1 MKLIKEQVSKIK
13 VVGNKTI
20 TNINKNI
27 INVLN
32 DFATKKNITIN
43 IDFNPN
49 NIEYKNGNGIYV
61 TNITNIEDLRKFL
74 VENQF
79 KEVTSLTQNPNELKY
94 FKVVSSTQI
103 YICNVEKPQ
112 ASSTQTNTNFSTGRT
127 NMSTNPDVFSKYGS
141 GRTNMSTTPDVMSK
155 GRVGENY
162 FITKS
167 KILHLF
173 ETTTSIFNAPVP
185 NFSENLIS
193 SSFDETGA
201 KEGRKHSGIDIAI
214 ASGTNVLAPMD
225 GTVISSRDT
234 TDGCGGLISIKHSE
248 VLFTR
253 YCHIKS
259 RKVNEGDAVKA
270 GAVIGLSGGG
280 ENDEYKGN
288 STGPHLHF
296 EVIDNGKNV
305 DPINFI
311 NGSYNANNDSK
322 QSGVFSAKTNMA
334 TNPTLQLTSI
344 ANRLN
349 IIIEAPEPTR
359 NEIIASKIYKLGDGE
374 KIGEYKY
381 VIDANGVEKKLKSTF
396 DTCEKRRYSTSTEY
410 RCTINPDIEF
420 NLKIGGELN
429 DSKSNVALGEVI
441 GKYKDKLTFTAYIGF
456 TNIPINGTEAKKSRS
471 DAKLISGKTN
481 MATKPDVKSYS
492 SSNSAKGKSN
502 FDIDTMKSN
511 IALIPSKTSGAS
523 RLDIKK
529 IDENINK
536 IKKLMI

>member
-1 MKLIKEQVSKIK
+1 MKLIKEQINKIK
-13 VVGNKTI
+13 VYGNRDI

-27 INVLN
+27 INLLIN
-32 DFATKKNITIN
+32 FSTEKNLQYIN
-43 IDFNPN
+43 INFDPN
-49 NIEYKNGNGIYV
+49 RIEYKNGNGIYV
-61 TNITNIEDLRKFL
+61 YNLKNIKDLSDYLINNKYK
-74 VENQF
+74 Q
-79 KEVTSLTQNPNELKY
+79 VTSLAQNQNTLRY
-94 FKVVSSTQI
+94 FMVDSNQI
-103 YICNVEKPQ
+103 YICNLESPQ
-112 ASSTQTNTNFSTGRT
+112 TSPTQTNGNFSTGRT

-155 GRVGENY
+155 GKIGENY

-167 KILHLF
+167 KILHLL
-173 ETTTSIFNAPVP
+173 ETATSGFSAPVP

-201 KEGRKHSGIDIAI
+201 KEGRKHLGIDIAI
-214 ASGTNVLAPMD
+214 PSGTNVLAPMD
-225 GTVISSRDT
+225 GTVIRSKDT
-234 TDGCGGLISIKHSE
+234 TSGCGGLISIKHSE

-270 GAVIGLSGGG
+270 GTVIGLSGGG
-280 ENDEYKGN
+280 ENEEYKGN
-288 STGPHLHF
+288 STGAHLHF

-305 DPINFI
+305 DPISFI
-311 NGSYNANNDSK
+311 NGNYNANNDSK
-322 QSGVFSAKTNMA
+322 QRGVFSAKTNMA
-334 TNPTLQLTSI
+334 TKPTLQLTSI

-349 IIIEAPEPTR
+349 WIVEASEPTR
-359 NEIIASKIYKLGDGE
+359 NEIIASKIYKLGSGE

-381 VIDANGVEKKLKSTF
+381 VIDADGLEKKLNSTF
-396 DTCEKRRYSTSTEY
+396 DKCKKINNSEY
-410 RCTINPDIEF
+410 DCSINPNIHF
-420 NLKIGGELN
+420 ILKINGDLDVNG
-429 DSKSNVALGEVI
+429 SKSEFKLGDNI
-441 GKYKDKLTFTAYIGF
+441 GKYNGKLTFTASIAF
-456 TNIPINGTEAKKSRS
+456 TKIPINAKDVTKSRS